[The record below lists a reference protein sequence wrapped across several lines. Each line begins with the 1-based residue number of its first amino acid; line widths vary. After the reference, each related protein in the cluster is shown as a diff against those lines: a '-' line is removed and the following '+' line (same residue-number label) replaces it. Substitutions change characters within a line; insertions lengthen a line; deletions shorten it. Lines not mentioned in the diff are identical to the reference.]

1 MHNLPDAGLQV
12 RFCGQEGWWISWT
25 RGTWFDMMDM
35 FDTVEINH
43 MIDAVGIN
51 VMKDM
56 LGRGEICLCR
66 KLRTF
71 TV

>member
-1 MHNLPDAGLQV
+1 M
-12 RFCGQEGWWISWT
+12 SWT
-25 RGTWFDMMDM
+25 TGTWFDMMDM